1 MALLKEQVLNLFEEK
16 TDKEAAS
23 LFLNWFV
30 QLVVHNRRNLEDYQ
44 VLETIYH
51 DKLEAKTM
59 LEHAMDKERQQ
70 AFVLGKIEG
79 IEEGILKGKMEGKIE
94 GKMEGKIEGK
104 MEGKMEGKA
113 ELLIT
118 LLEAHYGQ
126 LTDMQRARLLQLS
139 DERLT
144 YLSLK
149 LFQTTSLAE
158 FWQEVE
164 VH

>member
-1 MALLKEQVLNLFEEK
+1 
-16 TDKEAAS
+16 
-23 LFLNWFV
+23 
-30 QLVVHNRRNLEDYQ
+30 
-44 VLETIYH
+44 
-51 DKLEAKTM
+51 M

-70 AFVLGKIEG
+70 AFVLGKI
-79 IEEGILKGKMEGKIE
+79 
-94 GKMEGKIEGK
+94 
-104 MEGKMEGKA
+104 EGKMEGKA

-149 LFQTTSLAE
+149 LFQTTSLTE